1 MEDLK
6 AILFSSKVLFVEG
19 STDKIVLEAIF
30 RHLIQRSSKTYEDIL
45 PILSHAICSMG
56 GKELRE
62 NISEFCNKLNIKFCL
77 VLDRDA
83 IIETEESTKRIKKIQ
98 PGYLSYNRF
107 EGGLVSDF
115 LVDPNGFEAL
125 STDLAKKEKTFIWR
139 DGDLEDFLLSSR
151 ENHSEILRIFKPDAK
166 FTTAEDKEKYNKMK
180 TTIKKSLKNG
190 CFREKLDALAE
201 IITNF
206 SETERLC
213 SFLKDI

>member
-1 MEDLK
+1 
-6 AILFSSKVLFVEG
+6 
-19 STDKIVLEAIF
+19 
-30 RHLIQRSSKTYEDIL
+30 
-45 PILSHAICSMG
+45 MG

-83 IIETEESTKRIKKIQ
+83 VIETEQSTKRIKKIQ
-98 PGYLSYNRF
+98 PVYASYKRF
-107 EGGLVSDF
+107 EGGLVSNF
-115 LVDPNGFEAL
+115 LVDPNGFEAF
-125 STDLAKKEKTFIWR
+125 STDLAKKEKTFIWK

-151 ENHSEILRIFKPDAK
+151 ENHSEILKIFKPDAK
-166 FTTAEDKEKYNKMK
+166 FTTEEDKEEYNKMK

-190 CFREKLDALAE
+190 LFREKLDALAD
-201 IITNF
+201 IMTHF